1 MDKQHE
7 LDQLFN
13 AAKNQQAEY
22 SFAEAQ
28 PSFLAGIS
36 ATNSEISTPKKSI
49 FSLKNWIIMLTIA
62 SAIVLTLF
70 ISSSNENDVK
80 TPLIVSSKNAIK
92 SSNNKQEAAVQP
104 LALQSS
110 IGKEM
115 MQHASFYQNYTDSVF
130 AMDESIPNAGIERE
144 NDRINKSKIT
154 PPDFVDEYRFPNITE
169 KEIAANN
176 TQKKMM
182 LKSVEKF
189 DKKVYTH
196 LVSGSFDYQGKMTSV
211 QSFLIQ
217 KTEVSNL
224 EYRTFLFDLLI
235 QGRTDDFLKARPDHK
250 QWSILAKQEKNPY
263 EEHYFSHPAYDNYPV
278 VNISREGAEM
288 YCKWLSQE
296 IYKVLDD
303 KKKPQFNDIRIP
315 VRAEWVM
322 AASVE
327 GKQGPYAWTGQYT
340 RNSAGCYLANYR
352 LTPEEYAKMD
362 SASNLNNNAVPMDLT
377 APVSSYNPNDFGI
390 YNMCG
395 NVAEMVY
402 NDVETKA
409 AGTAGVGWRNSEEE
423 IKILGPDPYP
433 GVTTRNPVI
442 GFRVV
447 MTVK

>member
-13 AAKNQQAEY
+13 AAKNQQAVY
-22 SFAEAQ
+22 SFDEAQ
-28 PSFLAGIS
+28 QSFMDGIS
-36 ATNSEISTPKKSI
+36 ATTSEISTPKKSI

-70 ISSSNENDVK
+70 ISSSNENAVK
-80 TPLIVSSKNAIK
+80 SPLIVSSKNAIK
-92 SSNNKQEAAVQP
+92 SSNNKQKTVSQP

-130 AMDESIPNAGIERE
+130 AMDESIPNVGIERE

-154 PPDFVDEYRFPNITE
+154 PPDFVDEYRFPNLTE

-176 TQKKMM
+176 KQKKMM
-182 LKSVEKF
+182 LKSLEKF

-217 KTEVSNL
+217 KTEVSNI
-224 EYRTFLFDLLI
+224 EYRTFLNDLLI
-235 QGRTDDFLKARPDHK
+235 QGRKDDFLKAKPDHK
-250 QWSILAKQEKNPY
+250 NWSQIQGLDNKEY
-263 EEHYFSHPAYDNYPV
+263 EETYFSHEAFNNYPV
-278 VNISREGAEM
+278 VNISREAAEM

-296 IYKVLDD
+296 VDKILDD
-303 KKKPQFNDIRIP
+303 KKKELFNDIRLP
-315 VRAEWVM
+315 MREEWVM
-322 AASVE
+322 AASIE
-327 GKQGPYAWTGQYT
+327 GKKGPYCWDGEHT
-340 RNSAGCYLANYR
+340 RNSSGCYLANYKP
-352 LTPEEYAKMD
+352 LEGSD
-362 SASNLNNNAVPMDLT
+362 STSYKADGGFYTVRVD
-377 APVSSYNPNDFGI
+377 SYNPNDFGL
-390 YNMCG
+390 YNMNG

-402 NDVETKA
+402 NDSKTKA
-409 AGTAGVGWRNSEEE
+409 VGTAGGAWNSNEEE
-423 IKILGPDPYP
+423 IKILGPDPFA
-433 GVTTRNPVI
+433 GITTANPAI

>member
-1 MDKQHE
+1 MDKQQE
-7 LDQLFN
+7 LEQLFN
-13 AAKNQQAEY
+13 AAKHQQAVY
-22 SFAEAQ
+22 SFDEAQ
-28 PSFLAGIS
+28 KSFMA
-36 ATNSEISTPKKSI
+36 EIKASTPETTPTKKSI

-70 ISSSNENDVK
+70 ISSSNENEVK
-80 TPLIVSSKNAIK
+80 SPLIVSSKNTIK
-92 SSNNKQEAAVQP
+92 SSNNKQKAASQP
-104 LALQSS
+104 LAFQSS

-115 MQHASFYQNYTDSVF
+115 MQHVPFYETFADSTLQIIENIKSYENAVVDDKMNHKNDMPTF
-130 AMDESIPNAGIERE
+130 EDGYMIPKLTEEEIKAT
-144 NDRINKSKIT
+144 NK
-154 PPDFVDEYRFPNITE
+154 
-169 KEIAANN
+169 
-176 TQKKMM
+176 QKKAM
-182 LKSVEKF
+182 LKALEKF
-189 DKKVYTH
+189 DKKVYTQ
-196 LVSGSFDYQGKMTSV
+196 LVSGSFDYQGKLTSV
-211 QSFLIQ
+211 QAFLIQ

-250 QWSILAKQEKNPY
+250 QWSILAKQEKSPY

-296 IYKVLDD
+296 IYKVLGD
-303 KKKPQFNDIRIP
+303 KKKPLFNDIRIP

-322 AASVE
+322 AASIE
-327 GKQGPYAWTGQYT
+327 GKQDPYTWTGQYT
-340 RNSAGCYLANYR
+340 RNSAGCFLANYS
-352 LTPEEYAKMD
+352 LTPEEYAKRD
-362 SASNLNNNAVPMDLT
+362 TVSNLDNKAVPTDLT
-377 APVSSYNPNDFGI
+377 APVESYYPNDFGL

-402 NDVETKA
+402 NDVETKV
-409 AGTAGVGWRNSEEE
+409 AGTAGGGWRNSEEE

-433 GVTTRNPVI
+433 GVTTANPGI

>member
-13 AAKNQQAEY
+13 AAKNQQAVY
-22 SFAEAQ
+22 SFDEAQ
-28 PSFLAGIS
+28 QSFMAGIS
-36 ATNSEISTPKKSI
+36 ATTTEISSPKKSI

-70 ISSSNENDVK
+70 ISSSNENAVK
-80 TPLIVSSKNAIK
+80 STSIVSSKHSIK
-92 SSNNKQEAAVQP
+92 TSKNHQVPVAQP

-115 MQHASFYQNYTDSVF
+115 MQHVPFYETFVDSTVQ
-130 AMDESIPNAGIERE
+130 IIENVNSYE
-144 NDRINKSKIT
+144 NDEDEDKINRKNEMPTFEDGYMIPKL
-154 PPDFVDEYRFPNITE
+154 TE
-169 KEIAANN
+169 EEIKATNK
-176 TQKKMM
+176 QKKAM
-182 LKSVEKF
+182 LKALEKF
-189 DKKVYTH
+189 DKKVYA
-196 LVSGSFDYQGKMTSV
+196 VIASGSFDYQGNLTSV
-211 QSFLIQ
+211 QAFLIQ

-250 QWSILAKQEKNPY
+250 QWSILAKKEKSPY

-288 YCKWLSQE
+288 YCKWLSHE

-340 RNSAGCYLANYR
+340 RNSAGCFLANYS
-352 LTPEEYAKMD
+352 LTPEEYAKRD
-362 SASNLNNNAVPMDLT
+362 TVSNLDNKAVPTDLT

-409 AGTAGVGWRNSEEE
+409 AGTAGGGWRNSEEE

-433 GVTTRNPVI
+433 GVTTPNPVI